1 MYEKVKEDLSKYEN
15 SIEEL
20 SKYENSIEERI
31 QSFVENAHKYN
42 GKLEKMFQLQ
52 EFGIYLFIEVFII
65 C

>member
-1 MYEKVKEDLSKYEN
+1 MYEKVK
-15 SIEEL
+15 EEL

-42 GKLEKMFQLQ
+42 RKLEKMFQLQ